1 MHTNTHTQEPAAAA
15 DKKKPAAAGGRKR
28 AAAKEEDAAA
38 APAAA
43 AAEAKAAAAAPAAK
57 KAKAGGG
64 KLAAGDAL
72 PAFELE
78 TDGAPSRCAACV
90 VCRDGRGTSLC
101 SVASHII
108 HQHLSRHLPSSL
120 NIYNVQRAWWSSP
133 ATSWP
138 TAASLSSPIRGEDGW
153 RQKRTGAEG
162 EDKGSEA
169 LTRDR
174 RHRERER
181 ESR

>member
-1 MHTNTHTQEPAAAA
+1 MRAHSSTPSHTLRSDRMHTNTHTQEPAAAA

-28 AAAKEEDAAA
+28 AAKEEDAA

-43 AAEAKAAAAAPAAK
+43 AAEVKAAAAAPAAK

-78 TDGAPSRCAACV
+78 TDGALSRCAACV

-108 HQHLSRHLPSSL
+108 HQHLSRHLPFLPQYIQCTEGVVVKSSDL
-120 NIYNVQRAWWSSP
+120 VA
-133 ATSWP
+133 
-138 TAASLSSPIRGEDGW
+138 DGGIVIFAYP
-153 RQKRTGAEG
+153 R
-162 EDKGSEA
+162 
-169 LTRDR
+169 
-174 RHRERER
+174 
-181 ESR
+181 